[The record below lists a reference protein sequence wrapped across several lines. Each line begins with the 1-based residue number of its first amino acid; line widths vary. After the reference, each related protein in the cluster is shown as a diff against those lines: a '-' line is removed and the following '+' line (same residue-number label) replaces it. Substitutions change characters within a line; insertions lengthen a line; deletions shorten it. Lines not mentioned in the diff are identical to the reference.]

1 LRSIIEFVSFNLQNS
16 GDPSSALEP
25 NQMSEFGGDETSQ
38 FLSRI
43 EESARSILR
52 KNNAIGGNEVL
63 SRCEQESGIDTCGAT
78 YSKSQRILFNTKLGS
93 NPLYKCNLNVSMKES
108 MRGRSLDEE
117 SNLRLHPFGP
127 SRKTLMKKALSKTKP
142 EEVIADVKT
151 LRKCFRCDEY
161 LIFSKGDASN
171 TNKGALRT
179 SGGKRNKDHTIQYLI
194 ANHVAA
200 IAAKVDLMTQK
211 GFLSMRAKLRD
222 GFLNEMVKER
232 MQRGEKIVKDGE
244 WAEKLQNHHT
254 RDGSKADMVGTG
266 PRIDK
271 ALKEA
276 LVSSVREEDSAVE
289 LVKSKRLVPVA
300 PPSYC
305 TIVARESISNYSE
318 VDNCRLFIHRI
329 GGKGVHCWT
338 IELFDRTECKESYI
352 LYDNE
357 ITSLVSSLS
366 RFIPDDIL
374 IEEDFKSNNGIL
386 VHQEMIKIVGKSD
399 LNADARIHVH
409 QRGLFLVAV
418 LSFQIVEDES
428 GNGGLSVELSIPIYE
443 VIAMLGLHQL
453 FEALDAEF
461 WTSSSNEAHYI
472 WRKLICRIDVE
483 IDLEVRKFFR

>member
-1 LRSIIEFVSFNLQNS
+1 
-16 GDPSSALEP
+16 
-25 NQMSEFGGDETSQ
+25 MSEFGGDETSQ

-63 SRCEQESGIDTCGAT
+63 STKCEQESGATCL
-78 YSKSQRILFNTKLGS
+78 KSQSIIFNKLGS
-93 NPLYKCNLNVSMKES
+93 NPLYKCNLNLSRKES
-108 MRGRSLDEE
+108 MRRSSDEE
-117 SNLRLHPFGP
+117 FNLRLHPFGP
-127 SRKTLMKKALSKTKP
+127 NRKTLRKKSLSKTKP
-142 EEVIADVKT
+142 EEVILDVAT

-161 LIFSKGDASN
+161 LIFSNGDASN
-171 TNKGALRT
+171 TNKGAHR
-179 SGGKRNKDHTIQYLI
+179 SFGGERKDHTIQYLI

-200 IAAKVDLMTQK
+200 IAAKFDVMTQK
-211 GFLSMRAKLRD
+211 RLVLMRAEVRY
-222 GFLNEMVKER
+222 GFLNEMVQER
-232 MQRGEKIVKDGE
+232 MQCGEKIVKDDE

-254 RDGSKADMVGTG
+254 RDGSKADMVGKG

-271 ALKEA
+271 ASKGS
-276 LVSSVREEDSAVE
+276 LVLSVREKDSAVE
-289 LVKSKRLVPVA
+289 LVKSKRLVPRV
-300 PPSYC
+300 PPSC
-305 TIVARESISNYSE
+305 WTIVARESISNYSE

-374 IEEDFKSNNGIL
+374 IEEDFKSKNGIL
-386 VHQEMIKIVGKSD
+386 VHQEMIKIVGKSNV
-399 LNADARIHVH
+399 NADARIHVH
-409 QRGLFLVAV
+409 QRGLFLLAV

-428 GNGGLSVELSIPIYE
+428 SNDGLSAELSIPIYE

-461 WTSSSNEAHYI
+461 WTSSSNEVQCI
-472 WRKLICRIDVE
+472 WRKLICRIVVQF
-483 IDLEVRKFFR
+483 DLEVRYFFR